1 MFEPT
6 FHARSLR
13 AIGQD
18 LEAHGITQFN
28 LTSSKDGYRVRVLP
42 RGVDGNA
49 SRGLAAKRAGHRNAD
64 SDGPSELAYTM
75 EAIER
80 LDEQGRAKRDL
91 GNKLPDF
98 FSLSQCLRAV
108 GAVIDAKRGQL
119 VQLDRNV
126 EPNTIPSIV
135 IHYQTSTGVEI
146 REVHPSP
153 NVYDYSVHMY
163 KSRRPEADSMESDA
177 EPTERSN

>member
-1 MFEPT
+1 MSVST
-6 FHARSLR
+6 FHARTLR

-18 LEAHGITQFN
+18 LEAHGISQFN
-28 LTSSKDGYRVRVLP
+28 LTSFKDGYLVRGLP
-42 RGVDGNA
+42 RKIDGET
-49 SRGLAAKRAGHRNAD
+49 SHGRGGKKSSQKNGD
-64 SDGPSELAYTM
+64 SNRPSKIEYTV
-75 EAIER
+75 EAIDR
-80 LDEQGRAKRDL
+80 LDELGRAKRDM

-119 VQLDRNV
+119 LQLDRNT

-135 IHYQTSTGVEI
+135 IHYQTSTGAEI

-163 KSRRPEADSMESDA
+163 KSRRPEADPLEADA
-177 EPTERSN
+177 EPTKSSN

>member
-28 LTSSKDGYRVRVLP
+28 LTSSENGYLVRELP
-42 RGVDGNA
+42 RAVDSNA
-49 SRGLAAKRAGHRNAD
+49 SRGLIGKRARRNAD
-64 SDGPSELAYTM
+64 LDRPAELAYTV
-75 EAIER
+75 ETIER
-80 LDEQGRAKRDL
+80 LDEEGRAKRDI

-108 GAVIDAKRGQL
+108 GAVIDSKRGQL
-119 VQLDRNV
+119 LQLDRNA
-126 EPNTIPSIV
+126 EPDTVPSNV
-135 IHYQTSTGVEI
+135 IHYQSSTGVEI

-163 KSRRPEADSMESDA
+163 KSRRPETDAMDSDGGS
-177 EPTERSN
+177 TEH

>member
-1 MFEPT
+1 MSGST
-6 FHARSLR
+6 FHARTLR

-28 LTSSKDGYRVRVLP
+28 LTSFKDGYLVRAVP
-42 RGVDGNA
+42 RTVESDA
-49 SRGLAAKRAGHRNAD
+49 SQRRAAKKAHLRNGHSN
-64 SDGPSELAYTM
+64 GPSEIAYT
-75 EAIER
+75 EQSIDR
-80 LDEQGRAKRDL
+80 LDELGRAKRDI

-119 VQLDRNV
+119 LQLDRSAA
-126 EPNTIPSIV
+126 PNTMPSIV

-146 REVHPSP
+146 REVHPSA
-153 NVYDYSVHMY
+153 NVYDFSVHMY
-163 KSRRPEADSMESDA
+163 KSRRPEADPMESDA
-177 EPTERSN
+177 ESPEQSH

>member
-18 LEAHGITQFN
+18 LEAQGITQFN
-28 LTSSKDGYRVRVLP
+28 LTSSNEGYLVRAL
-42 RGVDGNA
+42 RGSMDNNL
-49 SRGLAAKRAGHRNAD
+49 SRGSVGKRAGHRNTD
-64 SDGPSELAYTM
+64 SAGPAELAYNV

-80 LDEQGRAKRDL
+80 LDEQGRAKRDM

-108 GAVIDAKRGQL
+108 GAVIDAKRGL
-119 VQLDRNV
+119 LLQLDRNA
-126 EPNTIPSIV
+126 EPNAIPSIV

-163 KSRRPEADSMESDA
+163 KSRRPETDLMESDA
-177 EPTERSN
+177 ESTERSN